1 MGFRVKRGMTMAKW
15 VFCNSPF
22 FTRSYKNWGGFL
34 MEQNKKP
41 GDSNRIT
48 REYFDSLLIEMRHID
63 AVIPSTEY
71 TLFGETFSTPIMTAA
86 FSHLSHFGFH
96 KDGMVEMAKG
106 AKAANAVNFAGMG
119 SDEELSR
126 MTATGAKTI
135 KIVKPEV
142 DNEIIL
148 KNIAHAEAC
157 GCLAVGMDVDHA
169 YTGKGEQDVIDGMP
183 MTGKS
188 LDEIKQFVN
197 ATKLPFV
204 IKGVLSVHDA
214 LKCLE
219 AGVQGIVIS
228 HHSGIMEYAVP
239 PLMILPHIVKAINEK
254 GGKMQI
260 FVDCGINSG
269 YDAFKAIALGAN
281 AVCLGRSVLPTLKT
295 NGAKGVEE
303 AFKNATAQLAGIMAR
318 TNAPNLESIEPSM
331 IHNIRD

>member
-1 MGFRVKRGMTMAKW
+1 
-15 VFCNSPF
+15 
-22 FTRSYKNWGGFL
+22 
-34 MEQNKKP
+34 MEQPTKP

-63 AVIPSTEY
+63 AIIPSTEY

-142 DNEIIL
+142 DNEVIL
-148 KNIAHAEAC
+148 KNIRYAEAC

-169 YTGKGEQDVIDGMP
+169 YNGKGQQDVIDSMP

-188 LDEIKQFVN
+188 FDEIKQFVN
-197 ATKLPFV
+197 ATKLPFI
-204 IKGVLSVHDA
+204 IKGVLSAQDA
-214 LKCLE
+214 VKCLE
-219 AGVQGIVIS
+219 AGVQGIVVS
-228 HHSGIMEYAVP
+228 HHSGIIEYAVP
-239 PLMILPHIVKAINEK
+239 PLMILPQIIEAIKQRN
-254 GGKMQI
+254 GNMQI
-260 FVDCGINSG
+260 FADCGISSG
-269 YDAFKAIALGAN
+269 YDAFKAIALGAH
-281 AVCLGRSVLPTLKT
+281 AVSLGRSVLPALKAD
-295 NGAKGVEE
+295 GAKGVEE

-318 TNAPNLESIEPSM
+318 TNAPTLASIEPSL
-331 IHNIRD
+331 IHRR

>member
-1 MGFRVKRGMTMAKW
+1 
-15 VFCNSPF
+15 
-22 FTRSYKNWGGFL
+22 
-34 MEQNKKP
+34 MEQTKKP
-41 GDSNRIT
+41 GDSNHIT

-71 TLFGETFSTPIMTAA
+71 TLFGETFATPIMTAA
-86 FSHLSHFGFH
+86 FSHLDHFGFH

-142 DNEIIL
+142 DNAVIL

-157 GCLAVGMDVDHA
+157 GCIAVGMDVDHA
-169 YTGKGEQDVIDGMP
+169 YNSKGEQDVIDGMP

-188 LDEIKQFVN
+188 LDEIKQFVR

-204 IKGVLSVHDA
+204 IKGILSVQDA
-214 LKCLE
+214 VKCME

-239 PLMILPHIVKAINEK
+239 PLMMLPKIVEAIREK

-260 FVDCGINSG
+260 FVDCGISSG

-281 AVCLGRSVLPTLKT
+281 AVSLGRAVLPALKT
-295 NGAKGVEE
+295 DGAKGVEE
-303 AFKNATAQLAGIMAR
+303 AFKNMTAQLAGIMAR
-318 TNAPNLESIEPSM
+318 TCTSNLAAIESSL
-331 IHNIRD
+331 IHKR